1 MSNHADSK
9 LLAGA
14 VVVFTGK
21 LFAFSRRQAQELVR
35 RLGGQAPPRVTRET
49 TMLVIGEE
57 GYLANIVKSNKLK
70 RAEAI
75 NASGGRIRILSE
87 AEFLEMTGQE
97 SRAALEKKFYSLARI
112 QRVFPRLR
120 PDLVRYFAHWGLFTP
135 AVKTNAEHYYEFKD
149 LLTFRQIDE
158 LLQQK
163 LPLRTIAQRILAGR
177 QPSPQTVLEFEEY
190 KPKGAVVA
198 LTPKPAVTE
207 LPRTA
212 EDWYHLGYAADGN
225 PETYDQAIAAYEN
238 ALAMKPDFVE
248 ALINLANIHC
258 HRRELPRAAELLER
272 AQAVDENNHLVC
284 YNLANL
290 YDELG
295 ETGKALQ
302 LYQRALTLFPE
313 YEPAI
318 FNLAVVYEKL
328 GMREAARMQWQRYL
342 QLDPSGE
349 WAAIAREH
357 LQDSPE

>member
-1 MSNHADSK
+1 MSTRENQN

-35 RLGGQAPPRVTRET
+35 RLGGQASPRVTKAT

-75 NASGGRIRILSE
+75 NAGGGGIRILSE

-97 SRAALEKKFYSLARI
+97 SKASLEKKFYSLARI

-120 PDLVRYFAHWGLFTP
+120 PDLIRYFAHWGLFTP
-135 AVKTNAEHYYEFKD
+135 AVKTNAQQYYEFKD
-149 LLTFRQIDE
+149 LLVFRQIDE
-158 LLQQK
+158 LLDQK
-163 LPLRTIAQRILAGR
+163 LALRAIAQRIRAGR
-177 QPSPQTVLEFEEY
+177 QPSPQTALEFEEF

-198 LTPKPAVTE
+198 LTPKSAATAA
-207 LPRTA
+207 PRTA
-212 EDWYHLGYAADGN
+212 EDWYNLGYRADGN

-238 ALAMKPDFVE
+238 ALAMNPHFVE
-248 ALINLANIHC
+248 ALINLANIHF
-258 HRRELPRAAELLER
+258 HRRELPAAAQLLER
-272 AQAVDENNHLVC
+272 AQAEDSGNYLVC
-284 YNLANL
+284 YNLANI

-295 ETGKALQ
+295 ETDQALQ

-328 GMREAARMQWQRYL
+328 GMQEAARTQWQRYL

-349 WAAIAREH
+349 WATIAREH
-357 LQDSPE
+357 LLGSTG

>member
-1 MSNHADSK
+1 MSTRNDQN

-35 RLGGQAPPRVTRET
+35 RLGGQAPPRVTKET

-75 NASGGRIRILSE
+75 NAAGGRIRIVSE
-87 AEFLEMTGQE
+87 AEFLEMAGQE

-120 PDLVRYFAHWGLFTP
+120 PDLIKYFAHWGLFTP
-135 AVKTNAEHYYEFKD
+135 AVKTNAQQYYEFKD

-158 LLQQK
+158 LLGQN
-163 LPLRTIAQRILAGR
+163 LPLRTIARRLLAVR

-190 KPKGAVVA
+190 KPRGAVVA
-198 LTPKPAVTE
+198 LAPKLTTGEP
-207 LPRTA
+207 PRTA
-212 EDWYHLGYAADGN
+212 EDWYNLGYAADGN

-238 ALAMKPDFVE
+238 ALAMNPHFVE
-248 ALINLANIHC
+248 ALINLANIHF
-258 HRRELPRAAELLER
+258 HRRELPVAAQLLER
-272 AQAVDENNHLVC
+272 AQAEDGDNYLVC
-284 YNLANL
+284 YNLANI
-290 YDELG
+290 YDEMG
-295 ETGKALQ
+295 ETDKALQ
-302 LYQRALTLFPE
+302 LYRRSLILFPE

-328 GMREAARMQWQRYL
+328 GMLEPAREQWRRYL
-342 QLDPSGE
+342 QLDPTGE

-357 LQDSPE
+357 LSGSTG